1 MYIESLILSYNNAC
15 LNTDITISAE
25 FDSVDDERQFKV
37 AKGYLVDRYVS
48 INEIRYTIDIR
59 GKCYLKNVPV
69 YECGS
74 SYLSFH

>member
-1 MYIESLILSYNNAC
+1 MSYNNAC
-15 LNTDITISAE
+15 ENTDITISAE
-25 FDSVDDERQFKV
+25 FDSVDDERQFTV
-37 AKGYLVDRYVS
+37 AKGYLVDRHYVS

-59 GKCYLKNVPV
+59 GKCYLKMPV